1 MGMEMTHVT
10 PDSRGQTGLL
20 ITTSSD
26 YQRMK
31 SGYLS
36 QLRKCSRYKAAGQV
50 KMSQCVETDAAGLGP
65 HALELTC
72 GNTVQ
77 AFSVNDPLIFAEGF
91 YITSEGTSAGEQL
104 AVIREEFS
112 LKIKSLKLASSH

>member
-1 MGMEMTHVT
+1 M
-10 PDSRGQTGLL
+10 

-26 YQRMK
+26 YQTIEK

-36 QLRKCSRYKAAGQV
+36 QRGRNCSPDTKHD
-50 KMSQCVETDAAGLGP
+50 SPGLDVSISEQTGP

-72 GNTVQ
+72 GNTVE

-104 AVIREEFS
+104 AVITEEFS
-112 LKIKSLKLASSH
+112 LKIKSRTLASSH

>member
-1 MGMEMTHVT
+1 
-10 PDSRGQTGLL
+10 
-20 ITTSSD
+20 
-26 YQRMK
+26 
-31 SGYLS
+31 
-36 QLRKCSRYKAAGQV
+36 
-50 KMSQCVETDAAGLGP
+50 MSQCVETDAGLGP